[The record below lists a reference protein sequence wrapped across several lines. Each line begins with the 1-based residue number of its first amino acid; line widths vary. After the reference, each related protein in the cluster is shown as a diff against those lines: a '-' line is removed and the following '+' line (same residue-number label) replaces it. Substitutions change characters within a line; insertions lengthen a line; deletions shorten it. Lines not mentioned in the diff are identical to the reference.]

1 MSAAPICCIYL
12 RTSTAGHRLCGMVR
26 NNMVLRKI
34 DRSEYTEALKY
45 ARGCTANR
53 VYPVSIATGTQDGD
67 IYVDGKC
74 CVLFWHYCGFAYIS
88 GDVSEDVL
96 EEVYH
101 DFLVSDTE
109 RRFLLITDS
118 EFVSDYY
125 SGIDLLRVDK
135 RIEYTHSGILEKQPE
150 LDDCFV
156 IERITSDNI
165 RVIQGRITPSFSWN
179 DSDMFL
185 RNGFGFM
192 ARSKEDGSFAAVA
205 FSSAVSPE
213 GVDIGVE
220 TAETYR
226 HHGLASYLAYKM
238 CEEIIRQGRRPVWAH
253 AETNTGSQKTALS
266 VGFKPIGINT
276 VIHKK

>member
-1 MSAAPICCIYL
+1 MFRCDYKENVRIYGTEKCY
-12 RTSTAGHRLCGMVR
+12 TSYWVKQEGRMDYKTMK
-26 NNMVLRKI
+26 NMVLRKI
-34 DRSEYTEALKY
+34 DRSEYIEDLKY

-67 IYVDGKC
+67 IYDDGKG

-96 EEVYH
+96 EVYRN
-101 DFLVSDTE
+101 FLVSDTE

-185 RNGFGFM
+185 RNGFGF
-192 ARSKEDGSFAAVA
+192 
-205 FSSAVSPE
+205 
-213 GVDIGVE
+213 
-220 TAETYR
+220 
-226 HHGLASYLAYKM
+226 
-238 CEEIIRQGRRPVWAH
+238 
-253 AETNTGSQKTALS
+253 
-266 VGFKPIGINT
+266 KPIGINT

>member
-1 MSAAPICCIYL
+1 MDYKPVKY
-12 RTSTAGHRLCGMVR
+12 
-26 NNMVLRKI
+26 MVLRKI
-34 DRSEYTEALKY
+34 DRSEYTEYLKY

-67 IYVDGKC
+67 IYIAGQG

-88 GDVSEDVL
+88 GNCSVDVL
-96 EEVYH
+96 EKVYQE
-101 DFLVSDTE
+101 FLVSDTE

-118 EFVSDYY
+118 KYISEYCSDRE
-125 SGIDLLRVDK
+125 LLQVDK
-135 RIEYTHSGILEKQPE
+135 RIEYTHSGSLDNPPI
-150 LDDCFV
+150 LDDGFIV
-156 IERITSDNI
+156 EYITADNI
-165 RVIQGRITPSFSWN
+165 GDIQGRITPSFSWN

-205 FSSAVSPE
+205 FSSAVGPE
-213 GVDIGVE
+213 EVDIGVE

-226 HHGLASYLAYKM
+226 YHGLASYLAYKM

-253 AETNTGSQKTALS
+253 AETNTGSQKTALG

-276 VIHKK
+276 VIHK

>member
-1 MSAAPICCIYL
+1 MNK
-12 RTSTAGHRLCGMVR
+12 VDR
-26 NNMVLRKI
+26 NRYK
-34 DRSEYTEALKY
+34 EYIKCANE
-45 ARGCTANR
+45 CSANR
-53 VYPVSIATGTQDGD
+53 VYPLSIATGTQDGD
-67 IYVDGKC
+67 IYVDGKG

-88 GDVSEDVL
+88 GDVSADAL
-96 EEVYH
+96 EEVYRN
-101 DFLVSDTE
+101 FLVSDTE

-118 EFVSDYY
+118 KSVSDYY
-125 SGIDLLRVDK
+125 SIRDLLRVDK

-165 RVIQGRITPSFSWN
+165 GVIQGRITPSFSWN

-226 HHGLASYLAYKM
+226 HHGLASYLAYEM
-238 CEEIIRQGRRPVWAH
+238 CEKIIRQGRRPVWAH

-266 VGFKPIGINT
+266 AGFKPIGINT
-276 VIHKK
+276 VIQKK

>member
-1 MSAAPICCIYL
+1 MNK
-12 RTSTAGHRLCGMVR
+12 VDR
-26 NNMVLRKI
+26 NRYK
-34 DRSEYTEALKY
+34 EYIKCANE
-45 ARGCTANR
+45 CPANR
-53 VYPVSIATGTQDGD
+53 VYPLSIANGTQDGD
-67 IYVDGKC
+67 IYVDGKG

-96 EEVYH
+96 EEVYRN
-101 DFLVSDTE
+101 FLVSDTE

-118 EFVSDYY
+118 KSVSDYY

-135 RIEYTHSGILEKQPE
+135 RIEYTHNGIIDNPPI
-150 LDDCFV
+150 LDDGFIV
-156 IERITSDNI
+156 EHITADNI
-165 RVIQGRITPSFSWN
+165 CVIQGRITPAFSWN

-213 GVDIGVE
+213 EVDIGVE
-220 TAETYR
+220 TTETYR
-226 HHGLASYLAYKM
+226 HHGLASYLAYEM

-266 VGFKPIGINT
+266 AGFKPIGINT

>member
-1 MSAAPICCIYL
+1 
-12 RTSTAGHRLCGMVR
+12 
-26 NNMVLRKI
+26 MVLRKI
-34 DRSEYTEALKY
+34 DRSEYTEDLKY

-67 IYVDGKC
+67 IYFDGKG

-101 DFLVSDTE
+101 NFLVSDTE

-118 EFVSDYY
+118 EFVSGYY

-213 GVDIGVE
+213 EVDIGVE

-238 CEEIIRQGRRPVWAH
+238 CEEIIRRGRRSVWAH

-266 VGFKPIGINT
+266 AGFEPIGINT
-276 VIHKK
+276 VIQKKGVMGWDRSGPSWIQQPVVPLHYRS